1 MAESLELASIR
12 VLIVDDHPMVRRGL
26 RSLLSSYPDIAVVGE
41 AEDGT
46 AALQAVTELCP
57 HVILLDIQMFGVDGI
72 EIASRILR
80 NAPQVKIII
89 LTAYDNE
96 EYILGAF
103 RAGVYAYLLKNSS
116 DETVVETIRLV
127 QQGRRLLSPSLM
139 DQVLRQL
146 HLLAQAHAS
155 REHKLSQD
163 EVHVLGRIANGATN
177 EEIARE
183 THWSER
189 TVKRKIEE
197 ITAKLGARN
206 RAQAVAIA
214 IKEGLI

>member
-1 MAESLELASIR
+1 MVERAELAPIL
-12 VLIVDDHPMVRRGL
+12 VVIVDDDPMVRL
-26 RSLLSSYPDIAVVGE
+26 VLLIVLSADPEIEVVGE

-46 AALQAVTELCP
+46 AALQAATELCP

-80 NAPQVKIII
+80 DAPQVKIII
-89 LTAYDNE
+89 LTAYDND
-96 EYILGAF
+96 EYVLGAF
-103 RAGVYAYLLKNSS
+103 RAGAYAYLLKNSS

-163 EVHVLGRIANGATN
+163 EVHVLARIANGATN
-177 EEIARE
+177 GEIASE
-183 THWSER
+183 IHWSER

>member
-1 MAESLELASIR
+1 MAESSELAPIR

-26 RSLLSSYPDIAVVGE
+26 RSLLSSYPDIEVVGE
-41 AEDGT
+41 AGDGT
-46 AALQAVTELCP
+46 VALQAATELCP
-57 HVILLDIQMFGVDGI
+57 HVILLDIQMFGVGGI
-72 EIASRILR
+72 EIASRILC
-80 NAPQVKIII
+80 NVPQARIII

-103 RAGVYAYLLKNSS
+103 RAGAYAYLLKNSS

-127 QQGRRLLSPSLM
+127 QQGQRLLSPSLM

-146 HLLAQAHAS
+146 HVLAQAQAS
-155 REHKLSQD
+155 HEHNLSQD
-163 EVHVLGRIANGATN
+163 EVHVLARIADGATT
-177 EEIARE
+177 EEIAGE
-183 THWSER
+183 IYWSER

-214 IKEGLI
+214 VKEGLI